1 MNKTRFFRALIG
13 GLAGLAL
20 VAAGFAN
27 APSASAQWV
36 LPQPN
41 NFYPAGDA
49 ITAVS
54 TDVGLY
60 IKYVGAK
67 QTASTG
73 TATVAVDAATGDIA
87 FVVNGGADTSIGCPT
102 ATGTIDTSDA
112 ACDTFTEVVAV
123 INKTTNWRAEYGA
136 VLGSDSTNNTLITRS
151 AAVASGPDGVAL
163 LKDTVVALNITLDLT
178 PNTQPGFGRGIRW
191 FMDPTPSTN
200 FGKLNPN
207 PYAGLRT
214 IVPYAEETIASS
226 GTVGQFAIIGV
237 TRNHSGQGTAAY
249 TASEV
254 KRTIL
259 SSLGGATTVQKIFN
273 FVDFPIYGGVGERIY
288 VRISSGTD
296 LTAPAVGANAVM
308 TKVNN

>member
-1 MNKTRFFRALIG
+1 MRSFTRAFLS
-13 GLAGLAL
+13 GLAGLAI
-20 VAAGFAN
+20 VAAGFGVYT
-27 APSASAQWV
+27 PSASAQWV

-41 NFYPAGDA
+41 NFYPANDA

-54 TDVGLY
+54 TDIGLY
-60 IKYVGAK
+60 VKYVGPK
-67 QTASTG
+67 QTG

-102 ATGTIDTSDA
+102 ANGTIDTSDA

-163 LKDTVVALNITLDLT
+163 LKDTAVALNITLDLT
-178 PNTQPGFGRGIRW
+178 PNTQPAFGRGIRW
-191 FMDPTPSTN
+191 FMDPVPSTN
-200 FGKLNPN
+200 IGKLNPN

-214 IVPYAEETIASS
+214 IVPYIEETITSS
-226 GTVGQFAIIGV
+226 GTVGQFSIVAV
-237 TRNHSGQGTAAY
+237 SRNHTGQGTAAY
-249 TASEV
+249 SANEV

-259 SSLGGATTVQKIFN
+259 SSLGGATTALKSFN
-273 FVDFPIYGGVGERIY
+273 FVNFPIYGGVGERLY
-288 VRISSGTD
+288 VRIASGTD
-296 LTAPAVGANAVM
+296 LTAPAVFASAVM